1 MAKEGSVAP
10 KERVNIVYRPATGN
24 AQEQVELPLRLL
36 VIGDFTNAP
45 DERTLESREAI
56 NLDKDNFNEVLKAQ
70 NLELKA
76 QVANKLTGEGQLAVN
91 LKFDS
96 IKDFDPDQI
105 IKKIPEL
112 AKLFELRDA
121 LRALK
126 GQLGNVPEFR
136 KKLQAL
142 VTDPA
147 ARERLEKELG
157 LDKAK

>member
-1 MAKEGSVAP
+1 MTP
-10 KERVNIVYRPATGN
+10 IT
-24 AQEQVELPLRLL
+24 
-36 VIGDFTNAP
+36 D
-45 DERTLESREAI
+45 
-56 NLDKDNFNEVLKAQ
+56 
-70 NLELKA
+70 
-76 QVANKLTGEGQLAVN
+76 LTT
-91 LKFDS
+91 
-96 IKDFDPDQI
+96 
-105 IKKIPEL
+105 
-112 AKLFELRDA
+112 LRDA